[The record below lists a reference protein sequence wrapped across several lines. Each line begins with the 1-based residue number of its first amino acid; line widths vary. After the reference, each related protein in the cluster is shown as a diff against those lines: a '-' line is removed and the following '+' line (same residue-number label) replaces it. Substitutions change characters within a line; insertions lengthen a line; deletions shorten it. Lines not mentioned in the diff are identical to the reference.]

1 MSFPLEIPDVTV
13 NGETE
18 EQNDVSEEIK
28 EKELKN
34 EKIVT
39 VNDIISHMVVLCPL
53 SKQDILNK
61 LKNVTNVLKDDTNAI
76 KRVAKEISEDAS
88 NNGIKYF
95 EVGVDPTKFISANE
109 QSLSY
114 SDVIQAALEGLKDG
128 FQRTGTKGGIII
140 QCEKGKTEEVK
151 GILTICDKF
160 KDEGVV
166 GVELTCNEV
175 MIDTEIAGNFHL
187 NLCKHILSWK
197 AISQTNKGRVPKKR
211 NEYNFLLRGGWVI
224 QEGVKFY

>member
-13 NGETE
+13 NGQTE

-76 KRVAKEISEDAS
+76 K
-88 NNGIKYF
+88 
-95 EVGVDPTKFISANE
+95 
-109 QSLSY
+109 
-114 SDVIQAALEGLKDG
+114 
-128 FQRTGTKGGIII
+128 
-140 QCEKGKTEEVK
+140 TE
-151 GILTICDKF
+151 
-160 KDEGVV
+160 
-166 GVELTCNEV
+166 
-175 MIDTEIAGNFHL
+175 L
-187 NLCKHILSWK
+187 NLVSKNILL
-197 AISQTNKGRVPKKR
+197 QFFTRCTV
-211 NEYNFLLRGGWVI
+211 
-224 QEGVKFY
+224 

>member
-95 EVGVDPTKFISANE
+95 SHK
-109 QSLSY
+109 
-114 SDVIQAALEGLKDG
+114 
-128 FQRTGTKGGIII
+128 
-140 QCEKGKTEEVK
+140 
-151 GILTICDKF
+151 ILIC
-160 KDEGVV
+160 
-166 GVELTCNEV
+166 
-175 MIDTEIAGNFHL
+175 
-187 NLCKHILSWK
+187 HI
-197 AISQTNKGRVPKKR
+197 
-211 NEYNFLLRGGWVI
+211 FLLSKCLVTPA
-224 QEGVKFY
+224 